1 MRPTV
6 AGSII
11 VKVRQVIGRNSI
23 FYRKC
28 CTTDIFEQYG
38 IKEIKVILELA
49 GGGESR
55 LNNCCSIE
63 DFQTVE

>member
-6 AGSII
+6 AGSFR

-23 FYRKC
+23 FHKKC

-38 IKEIKVILELA
+38 SKEIKVILELA
-49 GGGESR
+49 GGGIKVKELLQLRRFPDS
-55 LNNCCSIE
+55 
-63 DFQTVE
+63 